1 MAGQMPPAVMPSSG
15 AVVRKSQSMTP
26 MPLTMM
32 NPRMAKSITT
42 TPKLNRRN
50 RPNAIFCVRRFL
62 VAISYLCLLDTA
74 STVKLINKL
83 MKKSTT
89 PSMNRAP

>member
-1 MAGQMPPAVMPSSG
+1 MPSSG
-15 AVVRKSQSMTP
+15 AVVRNFQSMTP

-42 TPKLNRRN
+42 TLKLSRRN
-50 RPNAIFCVRRFL
+50 RPNATFCVTRLL
-62 VAISYLCLLDTA
+62 VAIDYFCLLDTA

-89 PSMNRAP
+89 PSMNKAP